1 LSQIENLSSLRGD
14 DHEKSLTKIK
24 LDATALKVLKD
35 QGIGKD
41 HVPSLGERI
50 YLRYN
55 GNLSTG
61 GTARECTDEI
71 HPYNADIAVKAAQII
86 GLDIAGVDIT
96 TEDISVPISEMV
108 VP

>member
-1 LSQIENLSSLRGD
+1 
-14 DHEKSLTKIK
+14 

-86 GLDIAGVDIT
+86 GLILQVWILPLRIYRYQSAKWWCHN
-96 TEDISVPISEMV
+96 
-108 VP
+108 

>member
-1 LSQIENLSSLRGD
+1 
-14 DHEKSLTKIK
+14 

-96 TEDISVPISEMV
+96 TEDISVPISENGGAIIENKCRAGT
-108 VP
+108 

>member
-1 LSQIENLSSLRGD
+1 MKSPLQKSSGC
-14 DHEKSLTKIK
+14 HSIK
-24 LDATALKVLKD
+24 GFERS
-35 QGIGKD
+35 GIGKD

-96 TEDISVPISEMV
+96 TEDISYQSAKMV
-108 VP
+108 CHN

>member
-1 LSQIENLSSLRGD
+1 MKVPYKNQVGCHS
-14 DHEKSLTKIK
+14 IK
-24 LDATALKVLKD
+24 
-35 QGIGKD
+35 GFERSGHGKD

-86 GLDIAGVDIT
+86 GLDMQVWILPLRIYRYQSAK
-96 TEDISVPISEMV
+96 MV